1 MIDKYHNGLMIKKIN
16 KVKLRYGENPNQ
28 DAYLINS
35 NKKSIFDFQIN
46 GKQIGYNN
54 IIDLDS
60 GLRCLNEFN
69 EPTSIIIKHTNA
81 CGIAS
86 AKNIYTAFNK
96 SYESDSKSAF
106 GGVILLNKKV
116 DIKLANKINKHFFEL
131 VAAPGFDNK
140 ALEILR
146 RKKSLII
153 IKLPKII
160 KSLLDFKST
169 LFGDLYQTRDL
180 LKINKKFIQLA
191 SIKKAKRK
199 EIEDLV
205 FSLRVVKHLKS
216 NAIVLTKNKQTI
228 GLGSGQT
235 NRIDA
240 LNTAIK
246 NKKFYFGSKSFVCA
260 SDGFFPFT
268 DSIKLLNKNNC
279 KVIAQPSGSIND
291 GKIINYAIKEK
302 ISLYFI
308 KNRLFKH

>member
-1 MIDKYHNGLMIKKIN
+1 MKQNKNKI
-16 KVKLRYGENPNQ
+16 KLRYGENPNQ
-28 DAYLINS
+28 GAWLLNQ
-35 NKKSIFDFQIN
+35 NKKSIFDFQMN
-46 GKQIGYNN
+46 GKELGYNN

-81 CGIAS
+81 CGVAS
-86 AKNIYTAFNK
+86 AKNIYEAFKK
-96 SYESDSKSAF
+96 SYSSDIKSAF
-106 GGVILLNKKV
+106 GGIILLNKKV
-116 DIKLANKINKHFFEL
+116 DVKLANRINKHFFEL
-131 VAAPGFDNK
+131 VAAPNYEKNAFN
-140 ALEILR
+140 ILK
-146 RKKSLII
+146 RKKNLII
-153 IKLPKII
+153 IKLPMVK
-160 KSLLDFKST
+160 KKLLDYKST
-169 LFGDLYQTRDL
+169 LFGDLYQKNDL
-180 LKINKKFIQLA
+180 LAINEKFIKLV
-191 SIKKAKRK
+191 SEKKAKRK
-199 EIEDLV
+199 ELDDLI

-246 NKKFYFGSKSFVCA
+246 NKKLYFGNRSFVCA

-268 DSIKLLNKNNC
+268 DSIRLLNKNNC
-279 KVIAQPSGSIND
+279 KVIAQPSGSISDFNV
-291 GKIINYAIKEK
+291 INYAIKEK

>member
-1 MIDKYHNGLMIKKIN
+1 MIEKYHSGLMIKKIN

-86 AKNIYTAFNK
+86 AKNIYSAFNK
-96 SYESDSKSAF
+96 SYVSDSKSAF

-131 VAAPGFDNK
+131 VAAPKFDNK
-140 ALEILR
+140 ALDILR
-146 RKKSLII
+146 RKKNLII
-153 IKLPKII
+153 IKLPKFA

-169 LFGDLYQTRDL
+169 LFGDLYQMRDL
-180 LKINKKFIQLA
+180 LNINKKFIQLV
-191 SIKKAKRK
+191 SIKKATRK

-205 FSLRVVKHLKS
+205 FSLKVVKHLKS

-246 NKKFYFGSKSFVCA
+246 NKKFYFGNKS
-260 SDGFFPFT
+260 FT